1 MRRRR
6 SISRKNQTIRKNIK
20 HEIERKIILLDFQ
33 SVADFEQLRREI
45 EVNYLG
51 KRVTSHLQLEFNALK
66 RNPHIWK
73 VCGYPSHEATNC

>member
-6 SISRKNQTIRKNIK
+6 SISRKNQTIRKNMK
-20 HEIERKIILLDFQ
+20 LKEKLLLDFQ
-33 SVADFEQLRREI
+33 SVTDFEQLRREI

-73 VCGYPSHEATNC
+73 AYGYPSHEATNC